1 MGVDAIIT
9 VLVVLGTVG
18 LLAFTRFSADIIFLA
33 GLTVLLVLNILSP
46 AQALAG
52 LANEGMVTVGVL
64 FVVVAGLR
72 ETGGI
77 TWIAQKVLG
86 HPKSLLRAQ
95 TRLVFPVAIFS
106 AFLNNTPIVAM
117 LIPGIA
123 EWAKNHRYSVSKL
136 MIPLSYAAILGGT
149 CTLIGTSTNL
159 VVNGLLLNEI
169 SARGTSDANIHPLG
183 MFEIGAVGL
192 PVALIGIGY
201 ILLLSRRALPERQTV
216 MSEIDNP
223 REYTIEMTVDPNG
236 PLIGKSIEQA
246 GLRHLS
252 GVFLAEIE
260 REGEIIPAVS
270 PTETLRGNDR
280 LVFVGVVDSV
290 VDLQKIR
297 GLLPATNQVFKLDAP
312 RSRRCLIEV
321 VVSNS
326 CPLIGKS
333 IREGKFRSVYQAAII
348 AVARNGERIRKKIG
362 DIVLRPGDTLL
373 LETRPSF
380 VEQQRNSRDFF
391 LVSKIENSTPPRHER
406 AWVALIILVGMVVAA
421 TVGWMSMLE
430 AAMVAAGL
438 MIITRCCTG
447 AVARRSVDW
456 SVLIVI
462 AASFGIGRAL
472 DTTGAAGEIAG
483 AVLSLAQ
490 SNPWVALALVYLITT
505 LFTEII
511 TNNAAAVLV
520 FPIALSLSQQLD
532 VNFMPFAICIMMGAS
547 ASFATP
553 IGYQTNL
560 MVYGPGG
567 YRFGDYFRFGSP
579 LNLLVGVVSVTLAP
593 FIWPF

>member
-46 AQALAG
+46 AEALAG

-86 HPKSLLRAQ
+86 HPKNLLRAQ

-169 SARGTSDANIHPLG
+169 AARGTSDDNIHELG
-183 MFEIGAVGL
+183 MFEIGAIGL

-201 ILLLSRRALPERQTV
+201 ILLLSRRALPDRQTV

-270 PTETLRGNDR
+270 PTEMLKGNDR

-333 IREGKFRSVYQAAII
+333 VREGKFRSVYQAAII

-373 LETRPSF
+373 LETRPTF

-406 AWVALIILVGMVVAA
+406 AWVALIILIGMVVMA

-438 MIITRCCTG
+438 MVITRCCTG

-472 DTTGAAGEIAG
+472 DSTGAAGAIAG

-532 VNFMPFAICIMMGAS
+532 VNFMPYAICIMMGAS

-579 LNLLVGVVSVTLAP
+579 LNLIVGVVSVTLAP
-593 FIWPF
+593 MIWPF

>member
-192 PVALIGIGY
+192 PVALIGLGY

-270 PTETLRGNDR
+270 PTETLKGNDR

-579 LNLLVGVVSVTLAP
+579 LNLIVGVVSVTLAP
-593 FIWPF
+593 LIWPF

>member
-192 PVALIGIGY
+192 PVALIGLGY

-348 AVARNGERIRKKIG
+348 AVARNGERIHKKIG

-579 LNLLVGVVSVTLAP
+579 LNLIVGVVSVTLAP

>member
-1 MGVDAIIT
+1 MGIDAIIA
-9 VLVVLGTVG
+9 VLIVLGIVA
-18 LLAFTRFSADIIFLA
+18 LLALTRYSPDIIFLA
-33 GLTVLLVLNILSP
+33 GLTVLMVLNILSP
-46 AQALAG
+46 AEALAG
-52 LANEGMVTVGVL
+52 LANEGMITVGVL
-64 FVVVAGLR
+64 FVVVTGLR

-86 HPKSLLRAQ
+86 HPRTLFRAQ
-95 TRLVFPVAIFS
+95 ARLVFPVSLFS

-159 VVNGLLLNEI
+159 VVNGLLLNELDKQ
-169 SARGTSDANIHPLG
+169 GTSNDHIHQLG
-183 MFEIGAVGL
+183 MFEIGAIGL
-192 PVALIGIGY
+192 PVALLGLGY
-201 ILLLSRRALPERQTV
+201 ILLFSRRALPDRQTV
-216 MSEIDNP
+216 MSEMDNP
-223 REYTIEMTVDPNG
+223 REYTIEMTVDPAG

-252 GVFLAEIE
+252 GVFLAEVE

-270 PTETLRGNDR
+270 PTEILRGNDR

-333 IREGKFRSVYQAAII
+333 VREGKFRSVYQAAII
-348 AVARNGERIRKKIG
+348 AVARNGERIRRKIG

-391 LVSKIENSTPPRHER
+391 LVSRVENSTPPQHER
-406 AWVALIILVGMVVAA
+406 AWIALTILIGMVFVA
-421 TVGWMSMLE
+421 TIGWLSMLE

-447 AVARRSVDW
+447 AIARRSVDW
-456 SVLIVI
+456 SVLLVI

-472 DTTGAAGEIAG
+472 DTTGAAATIAG
-483 AVLSLAQ
+483 GVLSLAQ
-490 SNPWVALALVYLITT
+490 ANPWLALALVYLITT
-505 LFTEII
+505 IFTEII

-520 FPIALSLSQQLD
+520 FPIALALSEQLG

-567 YRFGDYFRFGSP
+567 YRFGDYFRFGAP

>member
-1 MGVDAIIT
+1 MGIDAIIA
-9 VLVVLGTVG
+9 VLVVLGIVA
-18 LLAFTRFSADIIFLA
+18 LLALTRYSPDIIFLA
-33 GLTVLLVLNILSP
+33 GLTVLMVLNILSP
-46 AQALAG
+46 AEALAG
-52 LANEGMVTVGVL
+52 LANEGMITVGVL
-64 FVVVAGLR
+64 FVVVTGLR

-86 HPKSLLRAQ
+86 HPRTLFRAQ
-95 TRLVFPVAIFS
+95 ARLVFPVSLFS

-159 VVNGLLLNEI
+159 VVNGLLLNELDKQ
-169 SARGTSDANIHPLG
+169 GTSNDHIHQLG
-183 MFEIGAVGL
+183 MFEIGAIGL
-192 PVALIGIGY
+192 PVALLGLGY
-201 ILLLSRRALPERQTV
+201 ILLFSRRALPDRQTV
-216 MSEIDNP
+216 MSEMDNP
-223 REYTIEMTVDPNG
+223 REYTIEMTVDPAG

-252 GVFLAEIE
+252 GVFLAEVE

-270 PTETLRGNDR
+270 PTEILRGNDR

-333 IREGKFRSVYQAAII
+333 VREGKFRSVYQAAII
-348 AVARNGERIRKKIG
+348 AVARNGERIRRKIG

-391 LVSKIENSTPPRHER
+391 LVSRVENSTPPQHER
-406 AWVALIILVGMVVAA
+406 AWIALTILIGMVFVA
-421 TVGWMSMLE
+421 TIGWLSMLE

-447 AVARRSVDW
+447 AIARRSVDW
-456 SVLIVI
+456 SVLLVI

-472 DTTGAAGEIAG
+472 DTTGAAATIAG
-483 AVLSLAQ
+483 GVLSLAQ
-490 SNPWVALALVYLITT
+490 ANPWLALALVYLITT
-505 LFTEII
+505 IFTEII

-520 FPIALSLSQQLD
+520 FPIALALSEQLG

-567 YRFGDYFRFGSP
+567 YRFGDYFRFGAP